1 MAAPLARA
9 LVAALVVV
17 GVAPHPCDD
26 AHGAH
31 CPEHGPDGL
40 FACLSDVSAPL
51 GDACDAWLKMNAA
64 CAADMAAKCAGAA
77 FGNDAELCL
86 TAWNKPEDF
95 SEGCRAAIPAPAA
108 VEQEEEEEVD
118 EATRNRRAA
127 RKAARKKAADQ
138 VRKLTEQQ
146 KGGGGGGAKTA
157 SKSSKSKRAA
167 KKPKGKKEQEMF
179 DDL

>member
-1 MAAPLARA
+1 MPLARA
-9 LVAALVVV
+9 LVAALVVALA
-17 GVAPHPCDD
+17 APHPCDD

-31 CPEHGPDGL
+31 CPEHGPEGL
-40 FACLSDVSAPL
+40 YACLSAVTAPL
-51 GDACDAWLKMNAA
+51 GDACDAWLRMNAA

-86 TAWNKPEDF
+86 TAWNKPADF
-95 SEGCRAAIPAPAA
+95 SEGCQAAIPAPAET
-108 VEQEEEEEVD
+108 VEEEEEVD
-118 EATRNRRAA
+118 EETRNRRAA

-146 KGGGGGGAKTA
+146 KGGGGAAGAKA
-157 SKSSKSKRAA
+157 KPSKSKRAS
-167 KKPKGKKEQEMF
+167 KRPKGKKEQEIF

>member
-31 CPEHGPDGL
+31 CPEHGPEGL
-40 FACLSDVSAPL
+40 GACLAAVDAPL
-51 GDACDAWLKMNAA
+51 GAACDAWLAMNKA
-64 CAADMAAKCAGAA
+64 CEAEMGAKCAGAA
-77 FGNDAELCL
+77 YGNDAELCL
-86 TAWNKPEDF
+86 TAWNKPADF
-95 SEGCRAAIPAPAA
+95 SEGCQAAIPAPAET
-108 VEQEEEEEVD
+108 VEEEEEVD
-118 EATRNRRAA
+118 EETRNRRAA

-146 KGGGGGGAKTA
+146 KGGAADAKASGA
-157 SKSSKSKRAA
+157 SKPSKSKRAP

-179 DDL
+179 DAL

>member
-31 CPEHGPDGL
+31 CPEHGPEGL
-40 FACLSDVSAPL
+40 GACLAAVDAPL
-51 GDACDAWLKMNAA
+51 GAACDAWLAMNKA
-64 CAADMAAKCAGAA
+64 CEAEMGAKCAGAA
-77 FGNDAELCL
+77 YGNDAELCL
-86 TAWNKPEDF
+86 TAWNKPADF
-95 SEGCRAAIPAPAA
+95 SEGCQAAIPAPAET
-108 VEQEEEEEVD
+108 VEEEEEVD
-118 EATRNRRAA
+118 EETRNRRAA